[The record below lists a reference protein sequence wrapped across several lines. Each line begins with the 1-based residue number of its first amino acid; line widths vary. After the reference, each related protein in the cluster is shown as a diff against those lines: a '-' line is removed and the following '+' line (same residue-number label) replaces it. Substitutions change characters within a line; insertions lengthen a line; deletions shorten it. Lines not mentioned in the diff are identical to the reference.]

1 MEDIEKQKA
10 EALEN
15 VKKTAEAAAKMT
27 VEEAMKAVSEKMEEI
42 AGKVGKSVTE
52 DDFKKEIAELQA
64 RVKQI
69 KQTTSEEK
77 TAKSIKDA
85 IADALVEGAEKL
97 KNFRGEEK
105 LVMKAVT
112 DASWAAGALARQT
125 TNVKRDLYMS
135 PYSPIYLRNIFP
147 NVPTESASIVI
158 PQVQAVTGAVAVYNR
173 FTEATGSTEQEKA
186 EVTPTYK
193 DVQVD
198 IKWLAGFTTVNRE
211 LLLNVNY
218 LQSSIANTLLYSAN
232 GLFAAENAMIAAY
245 LAANAPAYAGAAAA
259 GVEKLIDAAFN
270 TLLGNYM
277 VPTHILINQAD
288 YLTYI
293 RFNKAVGSGEY
304 DLPNDMLRG
313 FTGTGLDANVQIVP
327 VPSLVAGTA
336 YVVAA
341 NEFEFINRLNPEL
354 EVATQHD
361 TNFTYNKVTFRVEEM
376 VGFIAKNLNAMVK
389 VTF

>member
-1 MEDIEKQKA
+1 MENLDEIKKQA
-10 EALEN
+10 EDNIKE
-15 VKKTAEAAAKMT
+15 V
-27 VEEAMKAVSEKMEEI
+27 AMKSAQEVAVKAVNEVKETFVSKEDLEKHMSELKKADSENQAKIKELKQTS
-42 AGKVGKSVTE
+42 ATEKKSVSIFDSISMTIKE
-52 DDFKKEIAELQA
+52 NAETLKGVKDKTSIALKAIDD
-64 RVKQI
+64 
-69 KQTTSEEK
+69 T
-77 TAKSIKDA
+77 
-85 IADALVEGAEKL
+85 
-97 KNFRGEEK
+97 
-105 LVMKAVT
+105 
-112 DASWAAGALARQT
+112 SWAAGALARQT
-125 TNVKRDLYMS
+125 TNVRRDLYMS

-147 NVPTESASIVI
+147 NVSTESASIVI

-198 IKWLAGFTTVNRE
+198 VKWLAGFTTVNRE

-361 TNFTYNKVTFRVEEM
+361 TNFTYNKATFRVEEM

>member
-1 MEDIEKQKA
+1 MENLDEIKKQA
-10 EALEN
+10 EDNIKEVATKSAKE
-15 VKKTAEAAAKMT
+15 VAE
-27 VEEAMKAVSEKMEEI
+27 KAVNEVKETFVSKEDLEKHMSELKKADSENQAKIKELKQTS
-42 AGKVGKSVTE
+42 ATEKKSVSIFDSISMTIKE
-52 DDFKKEIAELQA
+52 NAETLKGVKDKTSIALKAIDD
-64 RVKQI
+64 
-69 KQTTSEEK
+69 T
-77 TAKSIKDA
+77 
-85 IADALVEGAEKL
+85 
-97 KNFRGEEK
+97 
-105 LVMKAVT
+105 
-112 DASWAAGALARQT
+112 SWAAGALARQT
-125 TNVKRDLYMS
+125 TNVRRDLYMS

-147 NVPTESASIVI
+147 NVSTESASIVI

-198 IKWLAGFTTVNRE
+198 VKWLAGFTTVNRE

-361 TNFTYNKVTFRVEEM
+361 TNFTYNKATFRVEEM

>member
-1 MEDIEKQKA
+1 MENLDEIKKQAEDNIKEVAMKSAQEVAEKAVNEVKETFVSKEDLEKHMSELKKADSENQAKIKELKQTSAIEK
-10 EALEN
+10 
-15 VKKTAEAAAKMT
+15 
-27 VEEAMKAVSEKMEEI
+27 
-42 AGKVGKSVTE
+42 KSVSIFDSISMTIKE
-52 DDFKKEIAELQA
+52 NAETLKGVKDKTSIALKAIDD
-64 RVKQI
+64 
-69 KQTTSEEK
+69 T
-77 TAKSIKDA
+77 
-85 IADALVEGAEKL
+85 
-97 KNFRGEEK
+97 
-105 LVMKAVT
+105 
-112 DASWAAGALARQT
+112 SWAAGALARQT
-125 TNVKRDLYMS
+125 TNVRRDLYMS

-147 NVPTESASIVI
+147 NVSTESASIVI

-198 IKWLAGFTTVNRE
+198 VKWLAGFTTVNRE

>member
-1 MEDIEKQKA
+1 MENLDEIKKQAEDNIKEVAMKSAQEVAEKAVNEVKETFVSKEDLEKHMSELKKADSENQAKIKELKQTSAIEK
-10 EALEN
+10 
-15 VKKTAEAAAKMT
+15 
-27 VEEAMKAVSEKMEEI
+27 
-42 AGKVGKSVTE
+42 KSVSIFDSISMTIKE
-52 DDFKKEIAELQA
+52 NAETLKGVKDKTSIALKAIDD
-64 RVKQI
+64 
-69 KQTTSEEK
+69 T
-77 TAKSIKDA
+77 
-85 IADALVEGAEKL
+85 
-97 KNFRGEEK
+97 
-105 LVMKAVT
+105 
-112 DASWAAGALARQT
+112 SWAAGSLARQT
-125 TNVKRDLYMS
+125 TNVRRDLYMS

-147 NVPTESASIVI
+147 NVSTESASIVI

-198 IKWLAGFTTVNRE
+198 VKWLAGFTTVNRE

>member
-1 MEDIEKQKA
+1 MENLDEIKKQAEDNIKEVAMKSAQEVAEKAVNEVKETFVSKEDLEKHMSELKKADSENQAKIKELKQTSAIEK
-10 EALEN
+10 
-15 VKKTAEAAAKMT
+15 
-27 VEEAMKAVSEKMEEI
+27 
-42 AGKVGKSVTE
+42 KSVSIFDSISMTIKE
-52 DDFKKEIAELQA
+52 NAETLKGVKDKTSIALKAIDD
-64 RVKQI
+64 
-69 KQTTSEEK
+69 T
-77 TAKSIKDA
+77 
-85 IADALVEGAEKL
+85 
-97 KNFRGEEK
+97 
-105 LVMKAVT
+105 
-112 DASWAAGALARQT
+112 SWAAGALARQT
-125 TNVKRDLYMS
+125 TNVRRDLYMS

-147 NVPTESASIVI
+147 NVSTESASIVI

-173 FTEATGSTEQEKA
+173 FTQATGSTEQEKA

-198 IKWLAGFTTVNRE
+198 VKWLAGFTTVNRE

-245 LAANAPAYAGAAAA
+245 LAAKAPAYAGAAAA

>member
-1 MEDIEKQKA
+1 MENLDEIKKQAEDNIKEVAIKSAQEVAVKAVNEVKETFVSKEDLEKHMSELKKADSENQAKIKELKQTSAIEK
-10 EALEN
+10 
-15 VKKTAEAAAKMT
+15 
-27 VEEAMKAVSEKMEEI
+27 
-42 AGKVGKSVTE
+42 KSVSIFDSISMTIKE
-52 DDFKKEIAELQA
+52 NAETLKGVKDKTSIALKAIDD
-64 RVKQI
+64 
-69 KQTTSEEK
+69 T
-77 TAKSIKDA
+77 
-85 IADALVEGAEKL
+85 
-97 KNFRGEEK
+97 
-105 LVMKAVT
+105 
-112 DASWAAGALARQT
+112 SWAAGALARQT
-125 TNVKRDLYMS
+125 TNVRRDLYMS

-147 NVPTESASIVI
+147 NVSTESASIVI

-198 IKWLAGFTTVNRE
+198 VKWLAGFTTVNRE

>member
-1 MEDIEKQKA
+1 
-10 EALEN
+10 
-15 VKKTAEAAAKMT
+15 
-27 VEEAMKAVSEKMEEI
+27 
-42 AGKVGKSVTE
+42 
-52 DDFKKEIAELQA
+52 
-64 RVKQI
+64 
-69 KQTTSEEK
+69 
-77 TAKSIKDA
+77 
-85 IADALVEGAEKL
+85 
-97 KNFRGEEK
+97 
-105 LVMKAVT
+105 
-112 DASWAAGALARQT
+112 
-125 TNVKRDLYMS
+125 
-135 PYSPIYLRNIFP
+135 
-147 NVPTESASIVI
+147 
-158 PQVQAVTGAVAVYNR
+158 
-173 FTEATGSTEQEKA
+173 
-186 EVTPTYK
+186 
-193 DVQVD
+193 
-198 IKWLAGFTTVNRE
+198 
-211 LLLNVNY
+211 
-218 LQSSIANTLLYSAN
+218 
-232 GLFAAENAMIAAY
+232 
-245 LAANAPAYAGAAAA
+245 
-259 GVEKLIDAAFN
+259 
-270 TLLGNYM
+270 M

>member
-1 MEDIEKQKA
+1 MENLDEIKKQAEDNIKEVATKSAKEVAEKAVNEAKETFASKEDLEKSITELKKADSENQAKIKELKQTSAIEK
-10 EALEN
+10 
-15 VKKTAEAAAKMT
+15 
-27 VEEAMKAVSEKMEEI
+27 
-42 AGKVGKSVTE
+42 KSVSIFDSISMTIKE
-52 DDFKKEIAELQA
+52 NAETLKGVKDKTSIALKAIDD
-64 RVKQI
+64 
-69 KQTTSEEK
+69 T
-77 TAKSIKDA
+77 
-85 IADALVEGAEKL
+85 
-97 KNFRGEEK
+97 
-105 LVMKAVT
+105 
-112 DASWAAGALARQT
+112 SWAAGALARQT
-125 TNVKRDLYMS
+125 TNVRRDLYMS

-147 NVPTESASIVI
+147 NVSTESASIVI

-198 IKWLAGFTTVNRE
+198 VKWLAGFTTVNRE

>member
-1 MEDIEKQKA
+1 MENLDEIKKQAEDNIKEVAMKSAQEVAEKAVNEVKETFVSKEDLEKHMSELKKADSENQAKIKELKQTSAIEK
-10 EALEN
+10 
-15 VKKTAEAAAKMT
+15 
-27 VEEAMKAVSEKMEEI
+27 
-42 AGKVGKSVTE
+42 KSVSIFDSISMTIKE
-52 DDFKKEIAELQA
+52 NAETLKGVKDKTSIALKAIDD
-64 RVKQI
+64 
-69 KQTTSEEK
+69 T
-77 TAKSIKDA
+77 
-85 IADALVEGAEKL
+85 
-97 KNFRGEEK
+97 
-105 LVMKAVT
+105 
-112 DASWAAGALARQT
+112 SWAAGALARQT
-125 TNVKRDLYMS
+125 TNVRRDLYMS

-147 NVPTESASIVI
+147 NVSTESASIVI

-173 FTEATGSTEQEKA
+173 FTQATGSTEQEKA

-198 IKWLAGFTTVNRE
+198 VKWLAGFTTVNRE

>member
-1 MEDIEKQKA
+1 MENLDEIKKQA
-10 EALEN
+10 EDNIKE
-15 VKKTAEAAAKMT
+15 V
-27 VEEAMKAVSEKMEEI
+27 AMKSAQEVAVKAVNEVKETFVSKEDLEKHMSELKKADSENQAKIKELKQTS
-42 AGKVGKSVTE
+42 ATEKKSVSIFDSISMTIKE
-52 DDFKKEIAELQA
+52 NAETLKGVKDKTSIALKAIDD
-64 RVKQI
+64 
-69 KQTTSEEK
+69 T
-77 TAKSIKDA
+77 
-85 IADALVEGAEKL
+85 
-97 KNFRGEEK
+97 
-105 LVMKAVT
+105 
-112 DASWAAGALARQT
+112 SWAAGALARQT
-125 TNVKRDLYMS
+125 TNVRRDLYMS

-147 NVPTESASIVI
+147 NVSTESASIVI

-198 IKWLAGFTTVNRE
+198 VKWLAGFTTVNRE

>member
-1 MEDIEKQKA
+1 MENLDEIKKQAEDNIKEVAMKSAQEVAVKAVNEVKETFVSKEDLEKHMSELKKADSENQAKIKELKQTSAIEK
-10 EALEN
+10 
-15 VKKTAEAAAKMT
+15 
-27 VEEAMKAVSEKMEEI
+27 
-42 AGKVGKSVTE
+42 KSVSIFDSISMTIKE
-52 DDFKKEIAELQA
+52 NAETLKGVKDKTSIALKAIDD
-64 RVKQI
+64 
-69 KQTTSEEK
+69 T
-77 TAKSIKDA
+77 
-85 IADALVEGAEKL
+85 
-97 KNFRGEEK
+97 
-105 LVMKAVT
+105 
-112 DASWAAGALARQT
+112 SWAAGALARQT
-125 TNVKRDLYMS
+125 TNVRRDLYMS

-147 NVPTESASIVI
+147 NVSTESASIVI

-173 FTEATGSTEQEKA
+173 FTADTGSTEQEKA

-198 IKWLAGFTTVNRE
+198 VKWLAGFTTVNRE

>member
-1 MEDIEKQKA
+1 MENLDEIKKQAEDNIKEVATKSAKEVAEKAVNEVKETFVSKEDLEKHMSELKKADSENQAKIKELKQTSAIEK
-10 EALEN
+10 
-15 VKKTAEAAAKMT
+15 
-27 VEEAMKAVSEKMEEI
+27 
-42 AGKVGKSVTE
+42 KSVSIFDSISMTIKE
-52 DDFKKEIAELQA
+52 NAETLKGVKDKTSIALKAIDD
-64 RVKQI
+64 
-69 KQTTSEEK
+69 T
-77 TAKSIKDA
+77 
-85 IADALVEGAEKL
+85 
-97 KNFRGEEK
+97 
-105 LVMKAVT
+105 
-112 DASWAAGALARQT
+112 SWAAGALARQT
-125 TNVKRDLYMS
+125 TNVRRDLYMS

-147 NVPTESASIVI
+147 NVSTESASIVI

-198 IKWLAGFTTVNRE
+198 VKWLAGFTTVNRE

>member
-1 MEDIEKQKA
+1 MENLDEIKKQAEDNIKEVAMKSAQEVAVKAVNEVKETFVSKEDLEKHMSELKKADSENQAKIKELKQTSAIEK
-10 EALEN
+10 
-15 VKKTAEAAAKMT
+15 
-27 VEEAMKAVSEKMEEI
+27 
-42 AGKVGKSVTE
+42 KSVAIFDSISMTIKE
-52 DDFKKEIAELQA
+52 NAETLKGVKDKTSIALKAIDD
-64 RVKQI
+64 
-69 KQTTSEEK
+69 T
-77 TAKSIKDA
+77 
-85 IADALVEGAEKL
+85 
-97 KNFRGEEK
+97 
-105 LVMKAVT
+105 
-112 DASWAAGALARQT
+112 SWAAGALARQT
-125 TNVKRDLYMS
+125 TNVRRDLYMS

-147 NVPTESASIVI
+147 NVSTESASIVI

-173 FTEATGSTEQEKA
+173 FTADTGSTEQEKA

-198 IKWLAGFTTVNRE
+198 VKWLAGFTTVNRE

>member
-1 MEDIEKQKA
+1 MENLEEIKKQAEDNIKEVAMKSAQEVAVKAVNEVKETFVSKEDLEKHMSELKKADSENQAKIKELKQTSAIEK
-10 EALEN
+10 
-15 VKKTAEAAAKMT
+15 
-27 VEEAMKAVSEKMEEI
+27 
-42 AGKVGKSVTE
+42 KSVSIFDSISMTIKE
-52 DDFKKEIAELQA
+52 NAETLKGVKDKTSIALKAIDD
-64 RVKQI
+64 
-69 KQTTSEEK
+69 T
-77 TAKSIKDA
+77 
-85 IADALVEGAEKL
+85 
-97 KNFRGEEK
+97 
-105 LVMKAVT
+105 
-112 DASWAAGALARQT
+112 SWAAGALSRQT
-125 TNVKRDLYMS
+125 TNVRRDLYMS

-147 NVPTESASIVI
+147 NVSTESASIVI

-198 IKWLAGFTTVNRE
+198 VKWLAGFTTVNRE

>member
-1 MEDIEKQKA
+1 MENLDEIKKQAEDNIKEVAMKSAQEVAEKAVNEVKETFVSKEDLEKHMSELKKADSENQAKIKELKQTSAIEK
-10 EALEN
+10 
-15 VKKTAEAAAKMT
+15 
-27 VEEAMKAVSEKMEEI
+27 
-42 AGKVGKSVTE
+42 KSVSIFDSISMTIKE
-52 DDFKKEIAELQA
+52 NAETLKGVKDKTSIALKAIDD
-64 RVKQI
+64 
-69 KQTTSEEK
+69 T
-77 TAKSIKDA
+77 
-85 IADALVEGAEKL
+85 
-97 KNFRGEEK
+97 
-105 LVMKAVT
+105 
-112 DASWAAGALARQT
+112 SWAAGALARQT
-125 TNVKRDLYMS
+125 TNVRRDLYMS

-147 NVPTESASIVI
+147 NVSTESASIVI

-173 FTEATGSTEQEKA
+173 FTEDTGSTEQEKA

-198 IKWLAGFTTVNRE
+198 VKWLAGFTTVNRE

>member
-1 MEDIEKQKA
+1 MENLDEIKKQAEDNIKEVAMKSAQEVAVKAVNEVKETFVSKEDLEKHMSELKKADSENQAKIKELKQTSAIEK
-10 EALEN
+10 
-15 VKKTAEAAAKMT
+15 
-27 VEEAMKAVSEKMEEI
+27 
-42 AGKVGKSVTE
+42 KSVSIFDSISMTIKE
-52 DDFKKEIAELQA
+52 NAETLKGVKDKTSIALKAIDD
-64 RVKQI
+64 
-69 KQTTSEEK
+69 T
-77 TAKSIKDA
+77 
-85 IADALVEGAEKL
+85 
-97 KNFRGEEK
+97 
-105 LVMKAVT
+105 
-112 DASWAAGALARQT
+112 SWAAGALARQT
-125 TNVKRDLYMS
+125 TNVRRDLYMS

-147 NVPTESASIVI
+147 NVSTESASIVI

-198 IKWLAGFTTVNRE
+198 VKWLAGFTTVNRE

>member
-1 MEDIEKQKA
+1 MENLDEIKKQAEDNIKEVAMKSAQEVAEKAVNEVKETFVSKEDLEKHMSELKKADSENQAKIKELKQTSAIEK
-10 EALEN
+10 
-15 VKKTAEAAAKMT
+15 
-27 VEEAMKAVSEKMEEI
+27 
-42 AGKVGKSVTE
+42 KSVSIFDSISMTIKE
-52 DDFKKEIAELQA
+52 NAETLKGVKDKTSIALKAIDD
-64 RVKQI
+64 
-69 KQTTSEEK
+69 T
-77 TAKSIKDA
+77 
-85 IADALVEGAEKL
+85 
-97 KNFRGEEK
+97 
-105 LVMKAVT
+105 
-112 DASWAAGALARQT
+112 SWAAGALARQT
-125 TNVKRDLYMS
+125 TNVRRDLYMS

-147 NVPTESASIVI
+147 NVSTESASIVI

-173 FTEATGSTEQEKA
+173 FTVATGSTEQEKA

-198 IKWLAGFTTVNRE
+198 VKWLSGFTTVNRE

>member
-1 MEDIEKQKA
+1 MENLDEIRKQA
-10 EALEN
+10 EDNIKEVATKSAKE
-15 VKKTAEAAAKMT
+15 VAE
-27 VEEAMKAVSEKMEEI
+27 KAVNEAKETFASKEDLEKSITELKKADSENQAKIKELKQTSATE
-42 AGKVGKSVTE
+42 KKSVSIFDSISMTIKE
-52 DDFKKEIAELQA
+52 NAETLKGVKDKTSIALKAIDD
-64 RVKQI
+64 
-69 KQTTSEEK
+69 T
-77 TAKSIKDA
+77 
-85 IADALVEGAEKL
+85 
-97 KNFRGEEK
+97 
-105 LVMKAVT
+105 
-112 DASWAAGALARQT
+112 SWAAGALARQT
-125 TNVKRDLYMS
+125 TNVRRDLYMS

-147 NVPTESASIVI
+147 NVSTESASIVI

-198 IKWLAGFTTVNRE
+198 VKWLAGFTTVNRE

>member
-1 MEDIEKQKA
+1 MENLDEIKKQA
-10 EALEN
+10 EDNIKEVATKSAKE
-15 VKKTAEAAAKMT
+15 VAE
-27 VEEAMKAVSEKMEEI
+27 KAVNEAKETFVSKEDLEKHMSELKKADSENQAKIKELKQTS
-42 AGKVGKSVTE
+42 ATEKKSVSIFNSISMTIKE
-52 DDFKKEIAELQA
+52 NAETLKGVKDKTSIALKAIDD
-64 RVKQI
+64 
-69 KQTTSEEK
+69 T
-77 TAKSIKDA
+77 
-85 IADALVEGAEKL
+85 
-97 KNFRGEEK
+97 
-105 LVMKAVT
+105 
-112 DASWAAGALARQT
+112 SWAAGALARQT
-125 TNVKRDLYMS
+125 TNVRRDLYMS

-147 NVPTESASIVI
+147 NVSTESASIVI

-198 IKWLAGFTTVNRE
+198 VKWLAGFTTVNRE

-361 TNFTYNKVTFRVEEM
+361 TNFTYNKATFRVEEM

>member
-1 MEDIEKQKA
+1 MENLDEIKKQAEDNIKEVATKSAQEVAVKAVNEVKETFVSKEDLEKHMSELKKADSENQAKIKELKQTSAIEK
-10 EALEN
+10 
-15 VKKTAEAAAKMT
+15 
-27 VEEAMKAVSEKMEEI
+27 
-42 AGKVGKSVTE
+42 KSVSIFDSISMTIKE
-52 DDFKKEIAELQA
+52 NAETLKGVKDKTSIALKAIDD
-64 RVKQI
+64 
-69 KQTTSEEK
+69 T
-77 TAKSIKDA
+77 
-85 IADALVEGAEKL
+85 
-97 KNFRGEEK
+97 
-105 LVMKAVT
+105 
-112 DASWAAGALARQT
+112 SWAAGALARQT
-125 TNVKRDLYMS
+125 TNVRRDLYMS

-147 NVPTESASIVI
+147 NVSTESASIVI

-198 IKWLAGFTTVNRE
+198 VKWLAGFTTVNRE

>member
-1 MEDIEKQKA
+1 MENLDEIKKQA
-10 EALEN
+10 EDNIKE
-15 VKKTAEAAAKMT
+15 V
-27 VEEAMKAVSEKMEEI
+27 AMKSAQEVAVKAVNEVKETFVSKEDLEKSITELKKADNENQAKI
-42 AGKVGKSVTE
+42 KELKQTSATEKKSVSIFDSISMTIKE
-52 DDFKKEIAELQA
+52 NAETLKGVKDKTSIALKAIDD
-64 RVKQI
+64 
-69 KQTTSEEK
+69 T
-77 TAKSIKDA
+77 
-85 IADALVEGAEKL
+85 
-97 KNFRGEEK
+97 
-105 LVMKAVT
+105 
-112 DASWAAGALARQT
+112 SWAAGALARQT
-125 TNVKRDLYMS
+125 TNVRRDLYMS

-147 NVPTESASIVI
+147 NVSTESASIVI

-198 IKWLAGFTTVNRE
+198 VKWLAGFTTVNRE

>member
-1 MEDIEKQKA
+1 MENLDEIKKQAEDNIKEVAMKSAQEVAEKAVNEVKETFVSKEDLEKHMSELKKADSENQAKIKELKQTSAIEK
-10 EALEN
+10 
-15 VKKTAEAAAKMT
+15 
-27 VEEAMKAVSEKMEEI
+27 
-42 AGKVGKSVTE
+42 KSVSIFDSISMTIKE
-52 DDFKKEIAELQA
+52 NAETLKGVKDKTFIALKAIDD
-64 RVKQI
+64 
-69 KQTTSEEK
+69 T
-77 TAKSIKDA
+77 
-85 IADALVEGAEKL
+85 
-97 KNFRGEEK
+97 
-105 LVMKAVT
+105 
-112 DASWAAGALARQT
+112 SWAAGALARQT
-125 TNVKRDLYMS
+125 TNVRRDLYMS

-147 NVPTESASIVI
+147 NVSTESASIVI

-198 IKWLAGFTTVNRE
+198 VKWLAGFTTVNRE

>member
-1 MEDIEKQKA
+1 MENLDEIKKQA
-10 EALEN
+10 EDNIKEVATKSAQE
-15 VKKTAEAAAKMT
+15 VA
-27 VEEAMKAVSEKMEEI
+27 VKAVNEVKETFVSKEDLEKSITELKKADNENQAKI
-42 AGKVGKSVTE
+42 KELKQTSATEKKSVSIFDSISMTIKE
-52 DDFKKEIAELQA
+52 NAETLKGVKDKTSIALKAIDD
-64 RVKQI
+64 
-69 KQTTSEEK
+69 T
-77 TAKSIKDA
+77 
-85 IADALVEGAEKL
+85 
-97 KNFRGEEK
+97 
-105 LVMKAVT
+105 
-112 DASWAAGALARQT
+112 SWAAGALARQT
-125 TNVKRDLYMS
+125 TNVRRDLYMS

-147 NVPTESASIVI
+147 NVSTESASIVI

-173 FTEATGSTEQEKA
+173 FTQATGSTEQEKA

-198 IKWLAGFTTVNRE
+198 VKWLAGFTTVNRE

>member
-1 MEDIEKQKA
+1 MENLDEIKKQA
-10 EALEN
+10 EDNIKEVATKSAKE
-15 VKKTAEAAAKMT
+15 VAE
-27 VEEAMKAVSEKMEEI
+27 KAVNEAKETFASKEDLEKSITELKKADSENQAKIKELKQTSATE
-42 AGKVGKSVTE
+42 KKSVSIFDSISMTIKE
-52 DDFKKEIAELQA
+52 NAETLKGVKDKTSIALKAIDD
-64 RVKQI
+64 
-69 KQTTSEEK
+69 T
-77 TAKSIKDA
+77 
-85 IADALVEGAEKL
+85 
-97 KNFRGEEK
+97 
-105 LVMKAVT
+105 
-112 DASWAAGALARQT
+112 SWAAGALARQT
-125 TNVKRDLYMS
+125 TNVRRDLYMS

-147 NVPTESASIVI
+147 NVSTESASIVI

-198 IKWLAGFTTVNRE
+198 VKWLAGFTTVNRE